1 MLYKFN
7 ILFLLSYLNYNIV
20 SICSLSSSSTVQH
33 TINDSSKDVYEY
45 FEFIFVAF
53 ATLFNT
59 YFDKIIYHRF
69 TKTSQSCEKCAFSTN
84 CVNCAGNCCLIM
96 LALCS
101 LLLLSYYTQ
110 NYASIIGPR
119 LH

>member
-7 ILFLLSYLNYNIV
+7 TLFLLSYLNYNIV

-33 TINDSSKDVYEY
+33 TINNSSKDVYEH
-45 FEFIFVAF
+45 FELIFVAF
-53 ATLFNT
+53 ETLFNT
-59 YFDKIIYHRF
+59 YFDKSF
-69 TKTSQSCEKCAFSTN
+69 TKNSPKPHNPVKSVLIIQIVSIVLAI
-84 CVNCAGNCCLIM
+84 VAYYAGIM
-96 LALCS
+96 LIT
-101 LLLLSYYTQ
+101 LLSHYTQ